1 MKKSIKYISSVLTS
15 LVLLSGC
22 YDLDQ
27 YPADKVNS
35 GSFWQDEADAQEG
48 MMGVYAAMKRRGFQY
63 LLYPRL
69 FERHRYRV
77 ELGTLW
83 FHRSGARPK
92 QLYYRIIQICMATP
106 IRRYRPGKYIDHQ
119 CTFSRYVRRSK
130 NSIPS

>member
-48 MMGVYAAMKRRGFQY
+48 MMGVYAAMKKDEVF
-63 LLYPRL
+63 
-69 FERHRYRV
+69 
-77 ELGTLW
+77 
-83 FHRSGARPK
+83 SI
-92 QLYYRIIQICMATP
+92 YYTRDCLSDIGIGLNWGLMV
-106 IRRYRPGKYIDHQ
+106 
-119 CTFSRYVRRSK
+119 S
-130 NSIPS
+130 

>member
-48 MMGVYAAMKRRGFQY
+48 MMGVYAAMKKDEVF
-63 LLYPRL
+63 
-69 FERHRYRV
+69 
-77 ELGTLW
+77 
-83 FHRSGARPK
+83 SI
-92 QLYYRIIQICMATP
+92 YY
-106 IRRYRPGKYIDHQ
+106 
-119 CTFSRYVRRSK
+119 S
-130 NSIPS
+130 